1 MEKDIENRT
10 DIYKVVSAFYDKLF
24 EDELMHPFFESFKE
38 QKLLETH
45 LQVLVDF
52 WDGILFDS
60 GTYRK
65 NAIQPHIEMNKKLPF
80 TDLHFK
86 QWIFLFSMSIDD
98 NFKGVVSETAKS
110 RAQSIATVMQIK
122 MIQLKK

>member
-1 MEKDIENRT
+1 MGKDIENRK
-10 DIYKVVSAFYDKLF
+10 DIYKVVSEFYDKLF
-24 EDELMHPFFESFKE
+24 KDELMQPFFESFKE
-38 QKLLETH
+38 PKLLETH

-52 WDGILFDS
+52 WDGVLFDS

-65 NAIQPHIEMNKKLPF
+65 NAIQPHIEMNEKMSF

-86 QWIFLFSMSIDD
+86 QWIFLFSKSIDD
-98 NFKGVVSETAKS
+98 SFKGEVCETAKS
-110 RAQSIATVMQIK
+110 RAQSIAIVMQIK

>member
-1 MEKDIENRT
+1 MEKDIKNRT
-10 DIYKVVSAFYDKLF
+10 DIYKVVSEFYDKLF
-24 EDELMHPFFESFKE
+24 EDELMQPFFEDFKE
-38 QKLLETH
+38 EKLLETH
-45 LQVLVDF
+45 LQTLVDF

-60 GTYRK
+60 GTYHK
-65 NAIQPHIEMNKKLPF
+65 NAIQPHIEMNKKRPF
-80 TDLHFK
+80 TDFHFK
-86 QWIFLFSMSIDD
+86 QWIFLFSKSIDD